1 MWRERTIMGVQIM
14 CGRVGIEQQQSNHQR
29 QAGTVW
35 SAISSRVAAK
45 MEGDRLCGPWLTLI
59 EGEGDGAGA

>member
-1 MWRERTIMGVQIM
+1 MWRERTI
-14 CGRVGIEQQQSNHQR
+14 VGMQSEQQSNHQR